1 MSPVLNSSGR
11 QSILVLVTDKS
22 LTEIALNYGYNDAS
36 SFSRAFKRHFKVSP
50 TQYRKQQEMTSNQNL
65 KRS

>member
-1 MSPVLNSSGR
+1 M
-11 QSILVLVTDKS
+11 VLVTDKS